1 MTCPR
6 PYEIIS
12 YSQLEK
18 PLEREKNMT
27 RKDYQLIA
35 DTIKRTSEVKVLG
48 KSNATL
54 RVLACNL
61 AAQLQKDNPNFKPA
75 LFLKACGV

>member
-1 MTCPR
+1 MTIPR

-35 DTIKRTSEVKVLG
+35 EILKASGKCGVGPFTLESLEV
-48 KSNATL
+48 SF
-54 RVLACNL
+54 
-61 AAQLQKDNPNFKPA
+61 AQELKKENPNIKPA
-75 LFLKACGV
+75 LFLKACGI

>member
-1 MTCPR
+1 MTFPR

-35 DTIKRTSEVKVLG
+35 EILKASG
-48 KSNATL
+48 KCGVGPFTL
-54 RVLACNL
+54 ESLAVSF
-61 AAQLQKDNPNFKPA
+61 AQELKKENPNFKPA
-75 LFLKACGV
+75 LFLKACGI